1 MQSNSF
7 DICVNC
13 YDFEILNLFDPELQM
28 INTKPMT
35 KNKFKKLL
43 SELKKLKVQTIL
55 ILDHKK
61 INNHK
66 MFHSSS
72 KIIAGESDIDE
83 AFKSMHQSI
92 MTRIKKFASEDWVV
106 TERIVKHIIKIFE
119 CEYINRDNK

>member
-1 MQSNSF
+1 
-7 DICVNC
+7 
-13 YDFEILNLFDPELQM
+13 M

-43 SELKKLKVQTIL
+43 SELKKLKVQAIL

-66 MFHSSS
+66 IFHSSS

-119 CEYINRDNK
+119 CEYINGDNK

>member
-1 MQSNSF
+1 M
-7 DICVNC
+7 
-13 YDFEILNLFDPELQM
+13 
-28 INTKPMT
+28 
-35 KNKFKKLL
+35 L

-66 MFHSSS
+66 IFHSSS

-119 CEYINRDNK
+119 CEYINGDNK

>member
-1 MQSNSF
+1 
-7 DICVNC
+7 
-13 YDFEILNLFDPELQM
+13 
-28 INTKPMT
+28 MT

>member
-1 MQSNSF
+1 
-7 DICVNC
+7 
-13 YDFEILNLFDPELQM
+13 
-28 INTKPMT
+28 MT

-119 CEYINRDNK
+119 CEYINGDNK

>member
-1 MQSNSF
+1 
-7 DICVNC
+7 
-13 YDFEILNLFDPELQM
+13 
-28 INTKPMT
+28 MT

-66 MFHSSS
+66 IFHSSS

-119 CEYINRDNK
+119 CEYINGDNK

>member
-1 MQSNSF
+1 
-7 DICVNC
+7 
-13 YDFEILNLFDPELQM
+13 M

-66 MFHSSS
+66 IFHSSS

-119 CEYINRDNK
+119 CEYINGDNK